1 MVIFHTKR
9 HIKKLAEQGNYKE
22 ALEYG
27 HKLEKKHSK
36 DADFFFIMAG
46 IYYILE
52 DAKNAIQY
60 FDKVLELKENDIESL
75 NLKANVHLFLKE
87 HQAVRECCN
96 KILDHEPDDKRAQ
109 EMLLSLDEN

>member
-1 MVIFHTKR
+1 MVIFSTKR
-9 HIKKLAEQGNYKE
+9 HLKKLAEHGDYKE

-36 DADFFFIMAG
+36 DANFFFIMGG

-60 FDKVLELKENDIESL
+60 FDKVLELKENDIEAL

-96 KILDHEPDDKRAQ
+96 KILDLEPDNKDAQ